1 MAHAPSV
8 YDFRRPAPLAHEHD
22 RLLRSVFEDL
32 GGRLTPVLSSR
43 LRTPAKLSLREL
55 EVVSGTELAEV
66 TSTPALFV
74 LVQATP
80 LPGSFLLRL
89 ELGAARVIVDV
100 LLGGNGSPLASD
112 APLSTIE
119 RRLAGV
125 LFDRFVEPR
134 TDAWSKLLPL
144 TPVVDAI
151 HSDPEDL
158 QLGIT
163 GEPALHV
170 EYTLELLGETHAL
183 HLYLEGVTLAAVL
196 KRLPRPTP
204 QVLIGRPHRDPRAR
218 DAVAGVVRTVPVE
231 LRVVLPEQRINSGR
245 VMTLAPGDVISL
257 SCGPEDPVP
266 LQVGGIEV
274 GTVRPA
280 RSGNRLACQV
290 VSVTYGRRGAAE
302 ISPTSTTNAPGR
314 AL

>member
-1 MAHAPSV
+1 MAPAPSV

-22 RLLRSVFEDL
+22 RVLRSVFEDL
-32 GGRLTPVLSSR
+32 GARLTPVLSSR
-43 LRTPAKLSLREL
+43 LRTPAKLAVREL

-74 LVQATP
+74 LIQAAP
-80 LPGSFLLRL
+80 LPGSFLLRM

-125 LFDRFVEPR
+125 LFERCMEPIGE
-134 TDAWSKLLPL
+134 AWSKLLPL
-144 TPVVDAI
+144 TPAVDAI

-163 GEPALHV
+163 GEPSLHV
-170 EYTLELLGETHAL
+170 EYTLELLGASHVL

-204 QVLIGRPHRDPRAR
+204 QVLIERPHRDPRAR

-231 LRVVLPEQRINSGR
+231 LRVVLPEHRMSSGR
-245 VMTLAPGDVISL
+245 VMTLVPGDVISL
-257 SCGPEDPVP
+257 GCGPEDPVP

-280 RSGNRLACQV
+280 RTGNRLACQV
-290 VSVTYGRRGAAE
+290 VSVTYGRRGTPDTSP
-302 ISPTSTTNAPGR
+302 SPTPNAPGR